1 MMKIL
6 KNFKSWVL
14 ELLTRHL
21 MLILLLTLLIVSAV
35 VVTFPRSFVVIPAG
49 FQGVLYRP
57 FSQGVDD
64 KIVLGEGLNVILPWN
79 TIFQYDSR
87 IQIRKLEME
96 VLTADQLKSK
106 VALTFQ
112 FEVNRATLPLL
123 HRYLGPSYIDTVVI
137 PEVTNIAREM
147 FGKLSSAS
155 AFTLEINKIV
165 RDIALNSDNVII
177 SKLSP
182 PGVDSVRLVRISAVQ
197 LDSISYPQLMQDA
210 IQDKLVQQQVAASY
224 EYRLQAARLEVER
237 KVIEAGGIRQFQ
249 DIVNAGMTD
258 NYLRYKGIEA
268 TQKLAESP
276 NSKIVIFGNS
286 PGGLPLILGS
296 DTGTSSGSTAS
307 ISSGSPPGMPAN
319 ADQLLE
325 RESEGSRQGLNL
337 NK

>member
-1 MMKIL
+1 MKIL
-6 KNFKSWVL
+6 KTFKNWVL

-21 MLILLLTLLIVSAV
+21 MLILILTLLFVSAV
-35 VVTFPRSFVVIPAG
+35 VISFPRSFVVIPAG

-57 FSQGVDD
+57 FSNGVDD
-64 KIVLGEGLNVILPWN
+64 KIVIGEGLNVILPWN

-112 FEVNRATLPLL
+112 FEVNRSTLPLL
-123 HRYLGPSYIDTVVI
+123 HRYVGPSYIDTVVI
-137 PEVTNIAREM
+137 PEVTNITREM

-177 SKLSP
+177 NKLSP

-197 LDSISYPQLMQDA
+197 LDSISYPPMMQEA
-210 IQDKLVQQQVAASY
+210 IQDKLIQQQVAASY
-224 EYRLQAARLEVER
+224 QYRLEAARLEVER
-237 KVIEAGGIRQFQ
+237 KVIEARGIRQFQ
-249 DIVNAGMTD
+249 DIVNAGMTE

-268 TQKLAESP
+268 TLKLAESP

-307 ISSGSPPGMPAN
+307 LSGGSASSVPDAGQL
-319 ADQLLE
+319 AD
-325 RESEGSRQGLNL
+325 RASDAVRQGLSL

>member
-1 MMKIL
+1 MKIL
-6 KNFKSWVL
+6 KSLKSWVFQ
-14 ELLTRHL
+14 LLSRHL
-21 MLILLLTLLIVSAV
+21 MLILILSLLIVSALV
-35 VVTFPRSFVVIPAG
+35 ISFPRSFVVIPAG

-64 KIVLGEGLNVILPWN
+64 QIVLGEGLNVILPWN
-79 TIFQYDSR
+79 TVFQYDSR

-106 VALTFQ
+106 VVLTFQ
-112 FEVNRATLPLL
+112 FEVNRSTLPLL
-123 HRYLGPSYIDTVVI
+123 HRFIGPSYIDTVVI
-137 PEVTNIAREM
+137 PEVTNMTREM

-165 RDIALNSDNVII
+165 REIALNSDNVII

-182 PGVDSVRLVRISAVQ
+182 PGVDAVRLVRISSVQ
-197 LDSISYPQLMQDA
+197 LDSISYPQLMQEA
-210 IQDKLVQQQVAASY
+210 IQDKLIQQQVAASY
-224 EYRLQAARLEVER
+224 EYRLEAAKLEVER

-249 DIVNAGMTD
+249 DIVNAGMTE

-268 TQKLAESP
+268 TLKLAESP

-296 DTGTSSGSTAS
+296 DVGSTSGSTTNFV
-307 ISSGSPPGMPAN
+307 GN
-319 ADQLLE
+319 ADQLAQRAAE
-325 RESEGSRQGLNL
+325 MARQGLNI
-337 NK
+337 NKQ